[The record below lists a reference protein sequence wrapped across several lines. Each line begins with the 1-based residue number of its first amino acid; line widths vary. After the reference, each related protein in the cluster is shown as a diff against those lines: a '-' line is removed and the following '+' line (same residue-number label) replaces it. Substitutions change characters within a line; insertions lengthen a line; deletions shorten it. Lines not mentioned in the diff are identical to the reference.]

1 VYPSSLSKLCTSC
14 QTVAESRMRFI
25 PSLIYDHPSLL
36 GACEKPVSL
45 WHDRHKSR
53 MHPSSVMVQAVI
65 AVCSSSVLSCKLA
78 AVTHRV
84 IAVTKIFVLAFSLGH
99 SSWLISAFHR

>member
-36 GACEKPVSL
+36 GACEKPGFG
-45 WHDRHKSR
+45 
-53 MHPSSVMVQAVI
+53 SSQ
-65 AVCSSSVLSCKLA
+65 S
-78 AVTHRV
+78 
-84 IAVTKIFVLAFSLGH
+84 H
-99 SSWLISAFHR
+99 SS